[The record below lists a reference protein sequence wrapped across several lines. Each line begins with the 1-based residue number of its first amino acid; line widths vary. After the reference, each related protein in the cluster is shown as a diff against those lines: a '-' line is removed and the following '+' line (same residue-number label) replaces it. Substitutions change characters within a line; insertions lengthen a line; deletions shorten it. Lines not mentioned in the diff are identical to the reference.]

1 MKNKILKATFWLYVI
16 FILLMSFYPTPPEIP
31 TSDKFNHFT
40 AFFVLAILQR
50 ISLKSSYLSI
60 FLFGT
65 FLGAFIELVQYFL
78 PYRCA
83 EYGDFVADLFGVLC
97 GMFFI
102 FSVEILSSF
111 REKED

>member
-1 MKNKILKATFWLYVI
+1 MKEKVLKILFWLYVA
-16 FILLMSFYPTPPEIP
+16 FILFMAFYPTPPETP
-31 TSDKFNHFT
+31 TSDKINHFV

-50 ISLKSSYLSI
+50 VALKSGYLSI
-60 FLFGT
+60 FLFGAL
-65 FLGAFIELVQYFL
+65 LGAFIEFVQYFL

-83 EYGDFVADLFGVLC
+83 EYADFVTDVFGVLC

-111 REKED
+111 REKEN